1 MNSGALSVEWI
12 VDRKK
17 KILLADDVELFLELE
32 TTFFRRENF
41 ELQVARDGRQALE
54 IIAAERPDLVFM
66 DLYMPVMN
74 GDECCLRVKSDPELR
89 STPIVMVTQGGR
101 EEDLAK
107 CRQAGCD
114 DILLKPI
121 NRHLF
126 VDTACRLLAVAGREA
141 QRVRARLEV
150 RYGPGRRQLLCNY
163 SVNIS
168 TGGLFLETDDPLP
181 VDTPLEL
188 EFTLPSRQTAIR
200 CNGRV
205 AWVNHPVLLNKPE
218 MAAGMG
224 VQFVDLR
231 LDDMH
236 AIRDFIKQESLS
248 PSW

>member
-1 MNSGALSVEWI
+1 M
-12 VDRKK
+12 DKK

-32 TTFFRRENF
+32 KTLFRREHF
-41 ELQVARDGRQALE
+41 DLLTACDGRQAFE
-54 IIAAERPDLVFM
+54 IIVAERPALVFM
-66 DLYMPVMN
+66 DLYMPGMN
-74 GDECCLRVKSDPELR
+74 GDECCRRVKNDPALH

-101 EEDLAK
+101 EEDLAR
-107 CRQAGCD
+107 CRLAGCD

-126 VDTACRLLAVAGREA
+126 VDAARRLLAVAAREA
-141 QRVRARLEV
+141 RRVTARLEV
-150 RYGPGRRQLLCNY
+150 RYGPDRQQLLCNY

-181 VDTPLEL
+181 VDTPLAL
-188 EFTLPSRQTAIR
+188 EFTLPSRQATIR
-200 CNGRV
+200 CAGRV
-205 AWVNHPVLLNKPE
+205 AWVNHPVLLTKSE

-231 LDDMH
+231 LDDLH
-236 AIRDFIKQESLS
+236 AIRDFIKEEVLE

>member
-1 MNSGALSVEWI
+1 

-17 KILLADDVELFLELE
+17 KILLADDVQLFLELE
-32 TTFFRRENF
+32 KTLFRREQF
-41 ELQVARDGRQALE
+41 DLLTAGDGHQAFDL
-54 IIAAERPDLVFM
+54 IAAERPDLVFM
-66 DLYMPVMN
+66 DLYMPGLN
-74 GDECCLRVKSDPELR
+74 GDECCRQVKDDPELR
-89 STPIVMVTQGGR
+89 STPVVIVTQGGH
-101 EEDLAK
+101 EEELAR

-126 VDTACRLLAVAGREA
+126 VDTARRLLAVAARDA

-150 RYGPGRRQLLCNY
+150 RYGPDLRHLLCNY

-168 TGGLFLETDDPLP
+168 TGGLFLETGDPLP
-181 VDTPLEL
+181 ADTPLDL

-200 CNGRV
+200 CSGRV
-205 AWVNHPVLLNKPE
+205 AWVNHPVLLHKPE

-231 LDDMH
+231 LDDLH
-236 AIRDFIKQESLS
+236 AIRDFITQESLT